1 VARDT
6 PVAQD
11 RTASG
16 SMQHAE
22 LRALMPLYVVVF
34 IGFVGYS
41 LMITVFTPMLLRA
54 DTMMLAPGSTMPH
67 RTVVL
72 GVLLCLYPAGQFVGS
87 PMLGSLSDRFGR
99 RPVLL
104 ASLAATTLFYAGI
117 RASISSHNLPLLGL
131 ATLLAGLA
139 EGNIVTAQGAI
150 TDVVPAEQRNRYFG
164 YIYMS
169 ASLAYV
175 VGPLGGG
182 KLADSNLVSWFTD
195 ATPFWASFALLL
207 TTTLAILVLFR
218 ETAKL
223 DTTHRVRV
231 VEMFAALSHI
241 FSDRQ
246 LRRFYGVNFLL
257 YLAIFGFFRSYPM
270 YLVDGYRM
278 GVSRVSEFVAW
289 VRRADRARQFV
300 ADGLFDRAASDQDHD
315 RRVCRIDRHLHGRRR
330 RTDNAARPVAAV
342 VSNRCGAGHLP
353 AQLRNLAV
361 KCRTHGRSGSGH
373 GQHQALQVAAEALSG
388 LAAGLLAAVI
398 VKLPLLVLGA
408 IAIGTSILVA
418 LAI

>member
-1 VARDT
+1 M
-6 PVAQD
+6 
-11 RTASG
+11 ASV

-87 PMLGSLSDRFGR
+87 PILGSLSDRFGR

-117 RASISSHNLPLLGL
+117 SASISSHNLPLLGL
-131 ATLLAGLA
+131 ATLLAGLS

-150 TDVVPAEQRNRYFG
+150 TDIVPAEQRNRYFG

-175 VGPLGGG
+175 IGPLGGG

-218 ETAKL
+218 ETAKP
-223 DTTHRVRV
+223 DTTQRVRV
-231 VEMFAALSHI
+231 VEMFAALSQV
-241 FSDRQ
+241 FSGRR

-270 YLVDGYRM
+270 YLVDEYRM
-278 GVSRVSEFVAW
+278 DVSRVSEFVAW
-289 VRRADRARQFV
+289 VGVPIVLANLWLTGFLTARLRIKTMTVGSAALTGIFMVGIVVPATPLALWPQ
-300 ADGLFDRAASDQDHD
+300 LFLTGAALAICLPS
-315 RRVCRIDRHLHGRRR
+315 CATLLS
-330 RTDNAARPVAAV
+330 NAAPAADQ
-342 VSNRCGAGHLP
+342 G
-353 AQLRNLAV
+353 LAM
-361 KCRTHGRSGSGH
+361 GNN
-373 GQHQALQVAAEALSG
+373 QALQVAAEALSG
-388 LAAGLLAAVI
+388 LAAGLLAAII
-398 VKLPLLVLGA
+398 VKLPLIVLGA

>member
-1 VARDT
+1 
-6 PVAQD
+6 
-11 RTASG
+11 
-16 SMQHAE
+16 MQHAE

-117 RASISSHNLPLLGL
+117 SASISSHNLPLLGL

-182 KLADSNLVSWFTD
+182 KLADSSLVSWFTD

-218 ETAKL
+218 ETANL

-231 VEMFAALSHI
+231 VEMFAALSQV

-246 LRRFYGVNFLL
+246 LRRFYGVNFCC
-257 YLAIFGFFRSYPM
+257 ISRSSGFSAPTRCISLTSTGWVFRVY
-270 YLVDGYRM
+270 
-278 GVSRVSEFVAW
+278 
-289 VRRADRARQFV
+289 
-300 ADGLFDRAASDQDHD
+300 
-315 RRVCRIDRHLHGRRR
+315 
-330 RTDNAARPVAAV
+330 
-342 VSNRCGAGHLP
+342 
-353 AQLRNLAV
+353 RNLWLGSA
-361 KCRTHGRSGSGH
+361 CRSCSLICG
-373 GQHQALQVAAEALSG
+373 
-388 LAAGLLAAVI
+388 
-398 VKLPLLVLGA
+398 
-408 IAIGTSILVA
+408 
-418 LAI
+418 